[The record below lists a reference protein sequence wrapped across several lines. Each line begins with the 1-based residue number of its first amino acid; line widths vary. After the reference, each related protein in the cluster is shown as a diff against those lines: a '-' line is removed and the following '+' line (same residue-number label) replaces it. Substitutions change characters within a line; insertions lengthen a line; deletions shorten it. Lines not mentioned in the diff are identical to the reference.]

1 MLVVEPLWGEIFMA
15 DNVIIGANSVV
26 TRGIESKG
34 VVVAGCPAKI
44 IRTLTKEELKM
55 RSSYN

>member
-1 MLVVEPLWGEIFMA
+1 MGGGISIA

-26 TRGIESKG
+26 TRSIESEG

-55 RSSYN
+55 RSFYH

>member
-1 MLVVEPLWGEIFMA
+1 MLVVEPLWGGIA

-26 TRGIESKG
+26 TRSIESKG

-55 RSSYN
+55 RSSHN

>member
-1 MLVVEPLWGEIFMA
+1 MGGIFIA
-15 DNVIIGANSVV
+15 DNVMIGANSVV

-34 VVVAGCPAKI
+34 VVVAGCPAKM